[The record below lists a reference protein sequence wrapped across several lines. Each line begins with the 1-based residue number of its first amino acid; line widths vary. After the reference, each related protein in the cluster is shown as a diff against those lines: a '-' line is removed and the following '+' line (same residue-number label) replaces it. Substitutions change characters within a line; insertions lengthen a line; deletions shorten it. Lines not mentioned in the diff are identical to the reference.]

1 MSTDSEPGENKGL
14 KVLVV
19 DDDAEWRH
27 FLHGCLD
34 ELGYT
39 TLEASNGEEALECLV
54 RDPPSVMLLDIR
66 MPGMSGEEVLR
77 QLPENPPRIVLVTA
91 ASADEAGSALRTGP
105 HYYLPKGATREELA
119 LLLESLAN

>member
-1 MSTDSEPGENKGL
+1 MSSRLEPGENQGL

-19 DDDAEWRH
+19 DDDAEWRQ
-27 FLHGCLD
+27 FLHCCLD

-39 TLEASNGEEALECLV
+39 TVEASNGTEALECLA

-66 MPGMSGEEVLR
+66 MPGMSGEDVLR

-91 ASADEAGSALRTGP
+91 ASAEEAGSALRTGP

-119 LLLESLAN
+119 LLLESLAH